1 MHSERGKET
10 IAHLARMFAG
20 HDTNHVLQV
29 EGIVSQLKSAR
40 KSKKRK

>member
-1 MHSERGKET
+1 MHAERGKET

-29 EGIVSQLKSAR
+29 EGIVSR
-40 KSKKRK
+40 